1 MIRMQDVGSLYLADK
16 APILYIH
23 KYKTMQLLHEEP
35 LKYW

>member
-23 KYKTMQLLHEEP
+23 T
-35 LKYW
+35 